1 MAMRKILLASS
12 AALALLT
19 APLAT
24 AQAQAVVTCTNCST
38 FAEQAL
44 QYLVQGYQ
52 YVLQGLQYVQEVTTA
67 EQEVVNTIRLPETLF
82 NDATGDIRQ
91 MTGIA
96 ATASLTAGNTGN
108 FINNLAASSY
118 PTGILNEPM
127 AQIVAEQNAISN
139 AVKALGNVLNLQNP
153 TLGNN
158 AAVLAAL
165 NNQSMT
171 ATGRL
176 QALQSA
182 QGSGATTG
190 QQLQSLQTTQLAMA
204 QGQAATMLAEHDRLA
219 MNDKALDILSQ
230 FNPYPMTGYKGF

>member
-1 MAMRKILLASS
+1 M
-12 AALALLT
+12 
-19 APLAT
+19 
-24 AQAQAVVTCTNCST
+24 
-38 FAEQAL
+38 
-44 QYLVQGYQ
+44 
-52 YVLQGLQYVQEVTTA
+52 LQGLQYVQEVTTA

-153 TLGNN
+153 ALGNN

-190 QQLQSLQTTQLAMA
+190 SNSNRCRQHSWRWRRARRQRCWQS
-204 QGQAATMLAEHDRLA
+204 
-219 MNDKALDILSQ
+219 
-230 FNPYPMTGYKGF
+230 MTASR